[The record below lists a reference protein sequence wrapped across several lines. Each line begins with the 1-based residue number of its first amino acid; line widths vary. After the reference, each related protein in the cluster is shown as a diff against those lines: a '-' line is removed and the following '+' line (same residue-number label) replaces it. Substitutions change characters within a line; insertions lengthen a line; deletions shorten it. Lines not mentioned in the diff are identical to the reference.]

1 MSNKE
6 ARNVLELALLF
17 HRKSAGDL
25 CVCVSVGAAVNRG
38 KVQRILRLINDPRNR
53 WFITDL
59 PYTSSNVSCQVIN
72 YTD

>member
-6 ARNVLELALLF
+6 AKKVAGSCSHFTGKLFEISVL
-17 HRKSAGDL
+17 
-25 CVCVSVGAAVNRG
+25 VIPAVNRG

-72 YTD
+72 YTN